1 MFDHPSLQLGLSP
14 AGVFWSAYL
23 GGVITLLVW
32 WAL

>member
-14 AGVFWSAYL
+14 AGVFWSLYL
-23 GGVITLLVW
+23 GGVIALLVW

>member
-14 AGVFWSAYL
+14 AGVFWSLYL